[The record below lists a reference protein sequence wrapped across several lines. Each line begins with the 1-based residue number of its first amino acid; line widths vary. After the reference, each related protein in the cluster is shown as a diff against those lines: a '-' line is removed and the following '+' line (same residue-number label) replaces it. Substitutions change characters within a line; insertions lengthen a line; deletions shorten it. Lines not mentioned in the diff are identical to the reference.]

1 MGARLAPCASHRPH
15 PQRKQ
20 QPKKP
25 GRGSGTAIC
34 AKFAGLANEP
44 CWATMRPSKN
54 PSLNLNLAKLQQP
67 SHTALPAAYHQL
79 FARPTRPGPPWA
91 ATMRRPRGKVR
102 PGPWPELPTLWAG
115 LAMLTPPAGW
125 ATRAKARVACDPARP
140 AAQHTKTAARPPCR
154 PGPVFVHCASGF
166 LWEQL
171 PPYEQETFSWQH
183 ENDRAPG
190 HPSTEADPVRGTPLL
205 VLIL

>member
-1 MGARLAPCASHRPH
+1 
-15 PQRKQ
+15 
-20 QPKKP
+20 
-25 GRGSGTAIC
+25 
-34 AKFAGLANEP
+34 
-44 CWATMRPSKN
+44 MRPSKN
-54 PSLNLNLAKLQQP
+54 PSLNFNLAKLQQP
-67 SHTALPAAYHQL
+67 SHTALPAACRQL

-154 PGPVFVHCASGF
+154 PGTVFVHCASGF
-166 LWEQL
+166 LGEQL
-171 PPYEQETFSWQH
+171 PPTRHRDGPRQGDGSPCLDTIVITLT
-183 ENDRAPG
+183 ENRAEKNPRTG
-190 HPSTEADPVRGTPLL
+190 ITKPSVGIHGGQIR
-205 VLIL
+205 VY